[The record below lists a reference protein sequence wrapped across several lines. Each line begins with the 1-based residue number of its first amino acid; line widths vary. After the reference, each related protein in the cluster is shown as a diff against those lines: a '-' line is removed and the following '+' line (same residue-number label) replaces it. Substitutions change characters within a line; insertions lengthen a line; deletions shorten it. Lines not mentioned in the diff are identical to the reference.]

1 MNFLKFVCS
10 GIFCLAL
17 TGCGGGGEKHYVP
30 DPHPQPTPDPETI
43 VDVAVADGRF
53 TTLVA
58 ALQAAGL
65 DATLDDENAEFTVFA
80 PTDDAFDLLGQDTID
95 SLLADTE
102 TLTDILTYH
111 VLTGEVSASQ
121 AISLAGSTAEMVNG
135 DSIGLSLDGDDLLV
149 NTSTVI
155 ITDVQADNG
164 IIHVIDA
171 VLIPPAEKGEPSMD
185 ILETAIADGNFT
197 TLVATLQATGLDTA
211 LSDDSVNYTVFAP
224 TDSAFAMIDP
234 ATIDILLANT
244 DVLSSILLQHV
255 VDAEVNSVTAYS
267 LNGQSTT
274 TLSGADIPVLIN
286 SQTDSLSF
294 GGATIVAKDIYTSNG
309 IIHVI
314 DTVVVADV
322 DIPDPLGSVVD
333 VAISNGNFT
342 TLVAAL
348 QATGLSSV
356 LDNSDETF
364 TVFAP
369 TDAAFDLLGQDTI
382 ADLLVDTDTLSNIL
396 LNHVI
401 VGAEVLQDAA
411 ITIASSGSNKV
422 TMANEKS
429 AALSMADGTLYVNK
443 SAVSLADVM
452 GDNGVIHV
460 VDQVILPPADKGN
473 PTQSVVDIATS
484 NSAFSTL
491 VTALSAADLVSTL
504 SDETATFTVFAPTND
519 AFNKIDST
527 VLNNLLGDKEAL
539 TDVLLKHVV
548 SGTEIDSVTAFSA
561 NGASVSSIGD
571 DDLNVNLVNFTATS
585 NDADDEVAYDPIA
598 QRLIGGTN
606 SSKPGFTVY
615 VFDDD
620 LGSSGS
626 NCEGSCASV
635 WPPVLVSD
643 GDVTNIP
650 GLNLVTRLDDTHQVT
665 YKGRPLYFYASD
677 IEPGDVF
684 GKAVNDKWWS
694 VDQEQVSLQI
704 QGSNVTTFDIYATN
718 GVIHVIDTVI
728 TSAEKATTSN

>member
-1 MNFLKFVCS
+1 MTHLRLLGLTILVT
-10 GIFCLAL
+10 LA
-17 TGCGGGGEKHYVP
+17 GCGGGGEKHYVP
-30 DPHPQPTPDPETI
+30 DPHPQPAPDPTTI
-43 VDVAVADGRF
+43 VDVVVADGRF

-65 DATLDDENAEFTVFA
+65 DGTLDDENAECTVFA
-80 PTDDAFDLLGQDTID
+80 PTDDAFNLLGQDAID

-111 VLTGEVSASQ
+111 VLSGEVDASH
-121 AISLAGSTAEMVNG
+121 AISLTGSTVEMANG
-135 DSIGLSLDGDDLLV
+135 DSIGLSLDNEDLLI

-155 ITDVQADNG
+155 ITDIEADNG

-171 VLIPPAEKGEPSMD
+171 VLSPPAEKGEPSMD
-185 ILETAIADGNFT
+185 ILETAVANGNFT

-224 TDSAFAMIDP
+224 TDAAFAMIDP

-244 DVLSSILLQHV
+244 DVLSNILLQHV

-267 LNGQSTT
+267 LNGASAA
-274 TLSGADIPVLIN
+274 TLSGANIPVLIN
-286 SQTDSLSF
+286 SETDSLTF
-294 GGATIVAKDIYTSNG
+294 GGATIITKDIYTSNG

-314 DTVVVADV
+314 DTIVIADV
-322 DIPDPLGSVVD
+322 EIPDPLGSVVD
-333 VAISNGNFT
+333 VAVENGNFT

-382 ADLLVDTDTLSNIL
+382 ADLLADTDTLSDIL

-401 VGAEVLQDAA
+401 IGSEILQDAA
-411 ITIASSGSNKV
+411 VTIAQSGSNKV

-429 AALSMADGTLYVNK
+429 VALSLSENTLYVNK

-460 VDQVILPPADKGN
+460 LDQVILPPTAKGN

-519 AFNKIDST
+519 AFSKIDSD
-527 VLNNLLGDKEAL
+527 VLSNLLDDSAAL
-539 TDVLLKHVV
+539 NDILLKHVV
-548 SGTEIDSVTAFSA
+548 SGVEIDSVTAFSA
-561 NGASVSSIGD
+561 NGSAVASIGGD
-571 DDLNVNLVNFTATS
+571 NLNVNLVNFASTS
-585 NDADDEVAYDPIA
+585 NNESDEVAYDAVA
-598 QRLIGGTN
+598 QRLVGGNN
-606 SSKPGFTVY
+606 SEKPGFTVY

-626 NCEGSCASV
+626 NCEGTCSST
-635 WPPVLVSD
+635 WSPVTVSD

-665 YKGRPLYFYASD
+665 YKGRPLYFYAND

-684 GKAVNDKWWS
+684 GKAVNSKWWS

-728 TSAEKATTSN
+728 TSGD

>member
-1 MNFLKFVCS
+1 MTQLRLL
-10 GIFCLAL
+10 GLTILLTLA
-17 TGCGGGGEKHYVP
+17 GCGGGGEKHYVP
-30 DPHPQPTPDPETI
+30 DPHPQPAPDPTTI

-58 ALQAAGL
+58 ALQAADLVG
-65 DATLDDENAEFTVFA
+65 TLDDENAEFTVFA
-80 PTDDAFDLLGQDTID
+80 PTDDAFNLLGQDAID

-111 VLTGEVSASQ
+111 VLVGEVDASH
-121 AISLAGSTAEMVNG
+121 AISLVGSTVEMVNG
-135 DSIGLSLDGDDLLV
+135 DSIGLSLDNEDLLI

-155 ITDVQADNG
+155 ITDVEADNG

-171 VLIPPAEKGEPSMD
+171 VLIPPAKKGEPSMD
-185 ILETAIADGNFT
+185 ILETAVANGNFT
-197 TLVATLQATGLDTA
+197 TLVATLQATGLDAA

-224 TDSAFAMIDP
+224 TDAAFAMIDP

-244 DVLSSILLQHV
+244 DVLSNILLQHV
-255 VDAEVNSVTAYS
+255 VDAEINSVTAYS
-267 LNGQSTT
+267 LNGASAE
-274 TLSGADIPVLIN
+274 TLSGANIPVLIN
-286 SQTDSLSF
+286 SETDTLTF
-294 GGATIVAKDIYTSNG
+294 GGATIITKDIYTSNG

-314 DTVVVADV
+314 DTIVIADV
-322 DIPDPLGSVVD
+322 EIPDPLGSVVD
-333 VAISNGNFT
+333 VAVENGNFT
-342 TLVAAL
+342 TLVTAL

-382 ADLLVDTDTLSNIL
+382 ADLLADTDTLSDIL

-401 VGAEVLQDAA
+401 IGSEILQDAA
-411 ITIASSGSNKV
+411 VTIAQSGSNKV

-429 AALSMADGTLYVNK
+429 VALSLSENTLYVNK

-460 VDQVILPPADKGN
+460 LDQVILPPTVKGN

-491 VTALSAADLVSTL
+491 ITALSAADLVSTL

-519 AFNKIDST
+519 AFSKIDSD
-527 VLNNLLGDKEAL
+527 VLSNLLDDSAAL
-539 TDVLLKHVV
+539 NDILLKHVV
-548 SGTEIDSVTAFSA
+548 SGVEIDSVTAFSA
-561 NGASVSSIGD
+561 NGSTVASIGGD
-571 DDLNVNLVNFTATS
+571 NLNVNLINFVSTS
-585 NDADDEVAYDPIA
+585 NNDSDEVAYDAVA
-598 QRLIGGTN
+598 QRLVGGNN
-606 SSKPGFTVY
+606 SEKPGFTVY

-626 NCEGSCASV
+626 NCEGTCSST
-635 WPPVLVSD
+635 WSPVTVSD

-665 YKGRPLYFYASD
+665 YKGRPLYFYAND

-684 GKAVNDKWWS
+684 GKAVNSKWWS

-728 TSAEKATTSN
+728 TSGD

>member
-1 MNFLKFVCS
+1 MTHLRLL
-10 GIFCLAL
+10 GLAIL
-17 TGCGGGGEKHYVP
+17 VTLAGCGGGGEKHYVP
-30 DPHPQPTPDPETI
+30 DPHPQPAPDPTTI
-43 VDVAVADGRF
+43 VDVVVADGRF

-65 DATLDDENAEFTVFA
+65 DGTLDDENAEFTVFA
-80 PTDDAFDLLGQDTID
+80 PTDDAFNLLGQDAID

-111 VLTGEVSASQ
+111 VLSGEVDASH
-121 AISLAGSTAEMVNG
+121 AISLTGSTVEMANG
-135 DSIGLSLDGDDLLV
+135 DSIGLSLDNEDLLI

-155 ITDVQADNG
+155 ITDIEADNG

-171 VLIPPAEKGEPSMD
+171 VLSPPAEKGEPSMD
-185 ILETAIADGNFT
+185 ILETAVANGNFT

-224 TDSAFAMIDP
+224 TDAAFAMIDP

-244 DVLSSILLQHV
+244 DVLSNILLQHV

-267 LNGQSTT
+267 LNGASAA
-274 TLSGADIPVLIN
+274 TLSGANIPVLIN
-286 SQTDSLSF
+286 SETDSLTF
-294 GGATIVAKDIYTSNG
+294 GGATIITKDIYTSNG

-314 DTVVVADV
+314 DTIVIADV
-322 DIPDPLGSVVD
+322 EIPDPLGSVVD
-333 VAISNGNFT
+333 VAVENGNFT

-382 ADLLVDTDTLSNIL
+382 ADLLADTDTLSDIL

-401 VGAEVLQDAA
+401 IGSEILQDAA
-411 ITIASSGSNKV
+411 VTIAQSGSNKV

-429 AALSMADGTLYVNK
+429 VALSLSENTLYVNK
-443 SAVSLADVM
+443 SAVSLVDVM

-460 VDQVILPPADKGN
+460 LDQVILPPTAKGN

-519 AFNKIDST
+519 AFSKIDSD
-527 VLNNLLGDKEAL
+527 VLSNLLDDSAAL
-539 TDVLLKHVV
+539 NDILLKHVV
-548 SGTEIDSVTAFSA
+548 SGVEIDSVTAFSA
-561 NGASVSSIGD
+561 NGSAVASIGGD
-571 DDLNVNLVNFTATS
+571 NLNVNLVNFASTS
-585 NDADDEVAYDPIA
+585 NNESDEVAYDAVA
-598 QRLIGGTN
+598 QRLVGGNN
-606 SSKPGFTVY
+606 SEKPGFTVY

-626 NCEGSCASV
+626 NCEGTCSST
-635 WPPVLVSD
+635 WSPVTVSD

-665 YKGRPLYFYASD
+665 YKGRPLYFYAND

-684 GKAVNDKWWS
+684 GKAVNSKWWS

-728 TSAEKATTSN
+728 TSGD

>member
-1 MNFLKFVCS
+1 MTHLRLLGLTILVT
-10 GIFCLAL
+10 LA
-17 TGCGGGGEKHYVP
+17 GCGGGGEKHYVP
-30 DPHPQPTPDPETI
+30 DPHPQPAPDPTTI
-43 VDVAVADGRF
+43 VDVVVADGRF

-65 DATLDDENAEFTVFA
+65 DGTLDDENAEFTVFA
-80 PTDDAFDLLGQDTID
+80 PTDDAFNLLGQDAID

-111 VLTGEVSASQ
+111 VLSGEVDASH
-121 AISLAGSTAEMVNG
+121 AISLTGSTVEMANG
-135 DSIGLSLDGDDLLV
+135 DSIGLSLDNEDLLI

-155 ITDVQADNG
+155 ITDFEADNG

-171 VLIPPAEKGEPSMD
+171 VLSPPAEKGEPSMD
-185 ILETAIADGNFT
+185 ILETAVANGNFT

-224 TDSAFAMIDP
+224 TDAAFAMIDP

-244 DVLSSILLQHV
+244 DVLSNILLQHV

-267 LNGQSTT
+267 LNGASAA
-274 TLSGADIPVLIN
+274 TLSGANIPVLIN
-286 SQTDSLSF
+286 SETDSLTF
-294 GGATIVAKDIYTSNG
+294 GGATIITKDIYTSNG

-314 DTVVVADV
+314 DTIVIADV
-322 DIPDPLGSVVD
+322 EIPDPLGSVVD
-333 VAISNGNFT
+333 VAVENGNFT

-382 ADLLVDTDTLSNIL
+382 ADLLADTDTLSDIL

-401 VGAEVLQDAA
+401 IGSEILQDAA
-411 ITIASSGSNKV
+411 VTIAQSGSNKV

-429 AALSMADGTLYVNK
+429 VALSLSENTLYVNK
-443 SAVSLADVM
+443 SAVSLVDVM

-460 VDQVILPPADKGN
+460 LDQVILPPTAKGN

-519 AFNKIDST
+519 AFSKIDSD
-527 VLNNLLGDKEAL
+527 VLSNLLDDSAAL
-539 TDVLLKHVV
+539 NDILLKHVV
-548 SGTEIDSVTAFSA
+548 SGVEIDSVTAFSA
-561 NGASVSSIGD
+561 NGSAVASIGGD
-571 DDLNVNLVNFTATS
+571 NLNVNLVNFASTS
-585 NDADDEVAYDPIA
+585 NNESDEVAYDAVA
-598 QRLIGGTN
+598 QRLVGGNN
-606 SSKPGFTVY
+606 SEKPGFTVY

-626 NCEGSCASV
+626 NCEGTCSST
-635 WPPVLVSD
+635 WSPVTVSD

-665 YKGRPLYFYASD
+665 YKGRPLYFYAND

-684 GKAVNDKWWS
+684 GKAVNSKWWS

-704 QGSNVTTFDIYATN
+704 QGSNITTFDIYATN

-728 TSAEKATTSN
+728 TSGD

>member
-1 MNFLKFVCS
+1 
-10 GIFCLAL
+10 
-17 TGCGGGGEKHYVP
+17 
-30 DPHPQPTPDPETI
+30 
-43 VDVAVADGRF
+43 
-53 TTLVA
+53 
-58 ALQAAGL
+58 
-65 DATLDDENAEFTVFA
+65 
-80 PTDDAFDLLGQDTID
+80 
-95 SLLADTE
+95 
-102 TLTDILTYH
+102 
-111 VLTGEVSASQ
+111 
-121 AISLAGSTAEMVNG
+121 
-135 DSIGLSLDGDDLLV
+135 
-149 NTSTVI
+149 
-155 ITDVQADNG
+155 
-164 IIHVIDA
+164 
-171 VLIPPAEKGEPSMD
+171 
-185 ILETAIADGNFT
+185 
-197 TLVATLQATGLDTA
+197 
-211 LSDDSVNYTVFAP
+211 
-224 TDSAFAMIDP
+224 MIDP

-244 DVLSSILLQHV
+244 EVLSSILLQHV
-255 VDAEVNSVTAYS
+255 VDAEVNSVTAYT
-267 LNGQSTT
+267 LNGASAA
-274 TLSGADIPVLIN
+274 TLSGANIPVLIN
-286 SQTDSLSF
+286 SETDTLTF
-294 GGATIVAKDIYTSNG
+294 GGATIIAKDIYTSNG

-314 DTVVVADV
+314 DTVVIADV
-322 DIPDPLGSVVD
+322 EIPDPLGSVVD
-333 VAISNGNFT
+333 VAVENGNFT

-348 QATGLSSV
+348 QATGLASV

-382 ADLLVDTDTLSNIL
+382 ADLLVDTDTLSDIL

-401 VGAEVLQDAA
+401 IGSEVLQDAA
-411 ITIASSGSNKV
+411 VTIAQSGSNKV

-429 AALSMADGTLYVNK
+429 AALSLSENTLYVNK

-460 VDQVILPPADKGN
+460 VDQVILPPAVKGE

-519 AFNKIDST
+519 AFSKIDSD
-527 VLNNLLGDKEAL
+527 VLSNLLGDSAAL
-539 TDVLLKHVV
+539 NDILLKHVV
-548 SGTEIDSVTAFSA
+548 SGAEIDSVTAFSA
-561 NGASVSSIGD
+561 NGSSVASIGED
-571 DDLNVNLVNFTATS
+571 NLTVNLVNFASTS
-585 NDADDEVAYDPIA
+585 NNESDEVAYDA
-598 QRLIGGTN
+598 VSQRLVGGNN
-606 SSKPGFTVY
+606 SEKPGFTVY

-626 NCEGSCASV
+626 NCEGTCAST
-635 WPPVLVSD
+635 WPPVTVSD

-665 YKGRPLYFYASD
+665 YKGRPLYFYAND

-684 GKAVNDKWWS
+684 GKAVNSKWWS

-728 TSAEKATTSN
+728 TSGN

>member
-1 MNFLKFVCS
+1 MTHLRLLGLTILVT
-10 GIFCLAL
+10 LA
-17 TGCGGGGEKHYVP
+17 GCGGGGEKHYVP
-30 DPHPQPTPDPETI
+30 DPHPQPAPDPTTI
-43 VDVAVADGRF
+43 VDVVVADGRF

-65 DATLDDENAEFTVFA
+65 DGTLDDENAEFTVFA
-80 PTDDAFDLLGQDTID
+80 PTDDAFNLLGQDAID

-111 VLTGEVSASQ
+111 VLSGEVDASH
-121 AISLAGSTAEMVNG
+121 AISLTGSTVEMANG
-135 DSIGLSLDGDDLLV
+135 DSIGLSLDNEDLLI

-155 ITDVQADNG
+155 ITDIEADNG

-171 VLIPPAEKGEPSMD
+171 VLSPPAEKGEPSMD
-185 ILETAIADGNFT
+185 ILETAVANGNFT

-224 TDSAFAMIDP
+224 TDAAFAMIDP

-244 DVLSSILLQHV
+244 DVLSNILLQHV

-267 LNGQSTT
+267 LNGASAA
-274 TLSGADIPVLIN
+274 TLSGANIPVLIN
-286 SQTDSLSF
+286 SETDSLTF
-294 GGATIVAKDIYTSNG
+294 GGATIITKDIYTSNG

-314 DTVVVADV
+314 DTIVIADV
-322 DIPDPLGSVVD
+322 EIPDPLGSVVD
-333 VAISNGNFT
+333 VAVENGNFT

-382 ADLLVDTDTLSNIL
+382 ADLLADTDTLSDIL

-401 VGAEVLQDAA
+401 IGSEILQDAA
-411 ITIASSGSNKV
+411 VTIAQSGSNKV

-429 AALSMADGTLYVNK
+429 VALSLSENTLYVNK

-460 VDQVILPPADKGN
+460 LDQVILPPTAKGN

-519 AFNKIDST
+519 AFSKIDSD
-527 VLNNLLGDKEAL
+527 VLSNLLDDSAAL
-539 TDVLLKHVV
+539 NDILLKHVV
-548 SGTEIDSVTAFSA
+548 SGVEIDSVTAFSA
-561 NGASVSSIGD
+561 NGSAVASIGGD
-571 DDLNVNLVNFTATS
+571 NLNVNLVNFASTS
-585 NDADDEVAYDPIA
+585 NNESDEVAYDAVA
-598 QRLIGGTN
+598 QRLVGGNN
-606 SSKPGFTVY
+606 SEKPGFTVY

-626 NCEGSCASV
+626 NCEGTCSST
-635 WPPVLVSD
+635 WSPVTVSD

-665 YKGRPLYFYASD
+665 YKGRPLYFYAND

-684 GKAVNDKWWS
+684 GKAVNSKWWS

-728 TSAEKATTSN
+728 TSGD

>member
-1 MNFLKFVCS
+1 MTHLRLL
-10 GIFCLAL
+10 GL
-17 TGCGGGGEKHYVP
+17 TILFTLVGCGSGGEKHYVP
-30 DPHPQPTPDPETI
+30 DPHPQPAPDPTTI

-65 DATLDDENAEFTVFA
+65 DGTLDDENAEFTVFA
-80 PTDDAFDLLGQDTID
+80 PTDDAFNLLGQDAID

-111 VLTGEVSASQ
+111 VLSGEVDASH
-121 AISLAGSTAEMVNG
+121 AITLAGSTVEMVNG
-135 DSIGLSLDGDDLLV
+135 DSIGLSLDNEDLLI

-155 ITDVQADNG
+155 IADVEADNG

-185 ILETAIADGNFT
+185 IVETAVADGNFT
-197 TLVATLQATGLDTA
+197 TLVATLQATGLDAA

-224 TDSAFAMIDP
+224 TDAAFAMIDP

-255 VDAEVNSVTAYS
+255 VDAEVNSVTAYT
-267 LNGQSTT
+267 LNGASAA
-274 TLSGADIPVLIN
+274 TLSGANIPVLIN
-286 SQTDSLSF
+286 SETDTLTF
-294 GGATIVAKDIYTSNG
+294 GGATIIAKDIYTSNG

-314 DTVVVADV
+314 DTVVIADV
-322 DIPDPLGSVVD
+322 EIPDPLGSVVD
-333 VAISNGNFT
+333 VAVENGNFT

-348 QATGLSSV
+348 QATGLASV

-382 ADLLVDTDTLSNIL
+382 ADLLADTDTLSDIL

-401 VGAEVLQDAA
+401 IGSEVLQDAA
-411 ITIASSGSNKV
+411 LTIAQSGSNKV

-429 AALSMADGTLYVNK
+429 AALSLSDNTLYVNK

-460 VDQVILPPADKGN
+460 VDQVILPPAVKGE

-519 AFNKIDST
+519 AFSKIDSD
-527 VLNNLLGDKEAL
+527 VLSNLLGDSAAL
-539 TDVLLKHVV
+539 TDILLKHVV
-548 SGTEIDSVTAFSA
+548 SGAEIDSVTAFSA
-561 NGASVSSIGD
+561 NGSTVASIGGD
-571 DDLNVNLVNFTATS
+571 NLNVNLVNFVSTS
-585 NDADDEVAYDPIA
+585 NNDSDEVAYDAVA
-598 QRLIGGTN
+598 QRLVGGNN
-606 SSKPGFTVY
+606 SEKPGFTVY

-626 NCEGSCASV
+626 NCEGTCAST
-635 WPPVLVSD
+635 WPPVTVSD

-665 YKGRPLYFYASD
+665 YKGRPLYFYAND

-684 GKAVNDKWWS
+684 GKAVNSKWWS

-728 TSAEKATTSN
+728 TTGD

>member
-1 MNFLKFVCS
+1 MTHLRLL
-10 GIFCLAL
+10 GL
-17 TGCGGGGEKHYVP
+17 TILFTLVGCGGGGEKHYVP
-30 DPHPQPTPDPETI
+30 DPHPQPAPDPTTI

-65 DATLDDENAEFTVFA
+65 DGTLDDENAEFTVFA
-80 PTDDAFDLLGQDTID
+80 PTDDAFNLLGQDAID

-111 VLTGEVSASQ
+111 VLSGEVDASQ
-121 AISLAGSTAEMVNG
+121 AISLAGSTVEMVNG
-135 DSIGLSLDGDDLLV
+135 DSIGLSLDNEDLLI

-155 ITDVQADNG
+155 IADVEADNG

-185 ILETAIADGNFT
+185 IVETAVANGNFT

-224 TDSAFAMIDP
+224 TDAAFAMIDP

-255 VDAEVNSVTAYS
+255 VDAEVNSVTAYTF
-267 LNGQSTT
+267 NGASAA
-274 TLSGADIPVLIN
+274 TLSGASIPVLIN
-286 SQTDSLSF
+286 SETDTLTF
-294 GGATIVAKDIYTSNG
+294 GGATIIAKDIYTSNG

-314 DTVVVADV
+314 DTVVIADV
-322 DIPDPLGSVVD
+322 EIPDPLGSVVD
-333 VAISNGNFT
+333 VAVENGNFT

-348 QATGLSSV
+348 QATGLASV

-382 ADLLVDTDTLSNIL
+382 ADLLADTDTLSDIL

-401 VGAEVLQDAA
+401 IGSEVLQDAA
-411 ITIASSGSNKV
+411 VTIAQSSANKV

-429 AALSMADGTLYVNK
+429 AALSLSDNTLYVNK

-460 VDQVILPPADKGN
+460 VDQVILPPAVRGE

-504 SDETATFTVFAPTND
+504 SDEAATFTVFAPTND
-519 AFNKIDST
+519 AFSKIDSD
-527 VLNNLLGDKEAL
+527 VLSNLLGDSAAL
-539 TDVLLKHVV
+539 T
-548 SGTEIDSVTAFSA
+548 EI
-561 NGASVSSIGD
+561 
-571 DDLNVNLVNFTATS
+571 
-585 NDADDEVAYDPIA
+585 
-598 QRLIGGTN
+598 
-606 SSKPGFTVY
+606 
-615 VFDDD
+615 
-620 LGSSGS
+620 
-626 NCEGSCASV
+626 
-635 WPPVLVSD
+635 
-643 GDVTNIP
+643 
-650 GLNLVTRLDDTHQVT
+650 
-665 YKGRPLYFYASD
+665 
-677 IEPGDVF
+677 
-684 GKAVNDKWWS
+684 
-694 VDQEQVSLQI
+694 
-704 QGSNVTTFDIYATN
+704 
-718 GVIHVIDTVI
+718 
-728 TSAEKATTSN
+728 